1 MSSSRS
7 SRRGVDTAPSAA
19 AALAVQGSSSS
30 SSKESKENVSHN
42 VMKSSKSAAGA
53 SASIVS
59 KPTTSHN
66 NSSSLQPHSNK
77 ANPLFASGYLDPQS
91 KNKKEL
97 VDRLEKLFE
106 HLKDLGQDAELL
118 PLECR
123 VNVIPHLV
131 DKNLVKHADKDVRL
145 LVACCLVEVLRIC
158 VPENPYNE
166 SEMFVAFELFVSLFR
181 NLATVDAK
189 STAGARL
196 LWVLYSLASV
206 KSCALIAFVAEN
218 ESRANAVMN
227 SLFEVLLNSVRGD
240 HSADGKTYIPLC
252 QLIFRRFTV
261 VCFFCSIPAFLGRSR
276 NLCERAAA

>member
-1 MSSSRS
+1 
-7 SRRGVDTAPSAA
+7 
-19 AALAVQGSSSS
+19 
-30 SSKESKENVSHN
+30 
-42 VMKSSKSAAGA
+42 MKSSKSATGA
-53 SASIVS
+53 SVSIVS
-59 KPTTSHN
+59 KPTTSN
-66 NSSSLQPHSNK
+66 NPSSQHHSNK
-77 ANPLFASGYLDPQS
+77 VNPLFASGYLDPQS

-106 HLKDLGQDAELL
+106 YLKELEQDADLL

-131 DKNLVKHADKDVRL
+131 DKSLVKHADKDVRL